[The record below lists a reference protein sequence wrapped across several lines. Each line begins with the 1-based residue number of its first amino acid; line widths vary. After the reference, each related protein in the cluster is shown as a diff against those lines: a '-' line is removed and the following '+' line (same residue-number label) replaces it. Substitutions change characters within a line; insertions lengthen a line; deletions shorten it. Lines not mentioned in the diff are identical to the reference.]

1 MNTRDRISEALGERF
16 TVAGHAMWAFP
27 TPERLLTVTETSDL
41 GPMRVERLR
50 AVAAAATNGAL
61 DADRLRAMGADSAI
75 IELQELPG
83 IGPFYAMLIAIR
95 ATGFA
100 DATPPEEGRVL
111 VAAQRQ
117 YGDAMPDYAAL
128 VEHSKVWSPFR
139 VWATVL
145 LRVSE
150 ERRVH

>member
-1 MNTRDRISEALGERF
+1 
-16 TVAGHAMWAFP
+16 MWAFP

-50 AVAAAATNGAL
+50 AVAAAVRDGAL
-61 DADRLRAMGADSAI
+61 DVDRLRAMGADSAI
-75 IELQELPG
+75 TELQALPG

-111 VAAQRQ
+111 AAAQRQ
-117 YGDAMPDYAAL
+117 YGETAMPDHAAL
-128 VEHSKVWSPFR
+128 VEHSRTWSPFR

-150 ERRVH
+150 ERTAH